1 MSKNILLVHASPR
14 SGGNSS
20 ILADWFERGALEAG
34 TAVTR
39 VAAGHANI
47 SGCMACEYCF
57 SHDGTCVQD
66 DDMQKFYPLL
76 HEADVIVYAT
86 HMYFYN
92 FPAQLR
98 AFQDRMFCGVTKP
111 FGITATALLLCFE
124 DKDVSTCDPVVD
136 SYRVAAN
143 YCKQEN
149 LGEVIVNNVYEKG
162 CLLYTSQAPL
172 VGITGKQRHDV
183 LGVNHGDLREHGG
196 IERAEGHALKRCELL
211 CEVICHVRHGRDL
224 FLGGIDVNHDV
235 LDLGKRML
243 DVIMDALGDGVGVR
257 QLHRAVDCD
266 FHVDVDLVPE
276 HARAQHVDCLLYT
289 STRRLYLI

>member
-34 TAVTR
+34 NEVTR
-39 VAAGHANI
+39 VEAGHANI

-57 SHDGTCVQD
+57 SHDGACVQD

-86 HMYFYN
+86 PMYFYN

-162 CLLYTSQAPL
+162 AIEGNPGLQKAYE
-172 VGITGKQRHDV
+172 
-183 LGVNHGDLREHGG
+183 LGLS
-196 IERAEGHALKRCELL
+196 IK
-211 CEVICHVRHGRDL
+211 
-224 FLGGIDVNHDV
+224 
-235 LDLGKRML
+235 
-243 DVIMDALGDGVGVR
+243 
-257 QLHRAVDCD
+257 
-266 FHVDVDLVPE
+266 
-276 HARAQHVDCLLYT
+276 
-289 STRRLYLI
+289 

>member
-34 TAVTR
+34 NEVTR
-39 VAAGHANI
+39 VEVGHANI

-57 SHDGTCVQD
+57 SHDGACVQD

-86 HMYFYN
+86 PMYFYN

-162 CLLYTSQAPL
+162 A
-172 VGITGKQRHDV
+172 
-183 LGVNHGDLREHGG
+183 
-196 IERAEGHALKRCELL
+196 IEGNPAAEGL
-211 CEVICHVRHGRDL
+211 
-224 FLGGIDVNHDV
+224 
-235 LDLGKRML
+235 
-243 DVIMDALGDGVGVR
+243 
-257 QLHRAVDCD
+257 RAR
-266 FHVDVDLVPE
+266 PE
-276 HARAQHVDCLLYT
+276 HQVDGEKTMDDMPASILSWPIRPPAMARVH
-289 STRRLYLI
+289 RRHAGPSASSRRRSPAGGQPRFLPASKWTPLS